1 MPGSWP
7 SAGGAQLNKP
17 GSAPAPTPAS
27 SLGRLPRPTTSWEV
41 GRRCGRATTSSSFI
55 GWPGSVTGPSP
66 SSRWASPPPSHSDTE
81 DVSKLCI
88 APDSFQL
95 GICKHALPP
104 AARGPPP
111 VDPRGRA
118 FTFGPLARA
127 PCGRPCSLADTQIA
141 KEVLGIEPPNTTA
154 ALPLSWAP
162 ADLIGQ
168 GTWRINQDRARWAI
182 WSNPV
187 VSEDVWLLT
196 LAPIKKEKTLTENAM
211 LIFKP
216 FTLEVQVQN
225 NSVL

>member
-1 MPGSWP
+1 M
-7 SAGGAQLNKP
+7 
-17 GSAPAPTPAS
+17 
-27 SLGRLPRPTTSWEV
+27 
-41 GRRCGRATTSSSFI
+41 
-55 GWPGSVTGPSP
+55 
-66 SSRWASPPPSHSDTE
+66 
-81 DVSKLCI
+81 
-88 APDSFQL
+88 
-95 GICKHALPP
+95 
-104 AARGPPP
+104 
-111 VDPRGRA
+111 
-118 FTFGPLARA
+118 
-127 PCGRPCSLADTQIA
+127 
-141 KEVLGIEPPNTTA
+141 LGIEPPNTTA

-225 NSVL
+225 NSAMTPFKSRRALPPTHRFCSAAPRGFHCADRY